1 VIQDALELSD
11 DSDIEVHPNVDK
23 KSFIRAKQAQI
34 HQQRAQRKHH
44 ISTLKY
50 ERIVNDGMIERIDR
64 LLTALKSHKTS
75 SQSAD
80 ELIFQSLIESAG
92 DSKEDQPP
100 PPPEGVHQNVKEQ
113 PVYSKMMASLVDQVR
128 REVGDQGKSGDEF
141 ELYVKGITGHRTKIE
156 GLQQELNAK
165 LVELEAEEKRY
176 ITSDDLHEGFDY
188 SNVSCLTPSHFKH
201 SANEQQVQKD
211 VAPPPAS
218 VGKSRATS
226 SAGPELLNPSRPAL
240 HSVDS
245 AQSAG
250 ADGDIE
256 DGPDPDLAGDSDDE
270 NISASKDAKQFA
282 KIAVGDYRSSLD
294 FLSKHQ
300 SLLSER
306 ESDGLLVEAF
316 DAQLENK
323 PKYARQCVHQ
333 ALLIQYCRQLGKD
346 GVGLFFKRITT
357 PGHQANK
364 LFTDDVNTTYSK
376 IRDRAAQIA
385 KEREDEDLRG
395 GEEQIQLHAV
405 DPSTEISITVP
416 PPIPVNLKE
425 NNPLPPPT
433 EEQIEA
439 RRLFE
444 SFPPGLQRAL
454 ESGSLDEVNKVLGKM
469 SVSEAEEVVEK
480 LGAGGMLNLEEKV
493 IDATTEEGKRVVEE
507 IERTHRLPND
517 DGGPGPKLI
526 EVEDVPSAQTQS
538 LKLEDTVD

>member
-1 VIQDALELSD
+1 
-11 DSDIEVHPNVDK
+11 
-23 KSFIRAKQAQI
+23 
-34 HQQRAQRKHH
+34 
-44 ISTLKY
+44 
-50 ERIVNDGMIERIDR
+50 
-64 LLTALKSHKTS
+64 
-75 SQSAD
+75 
-80 ELIFQSLIESAG
+80 
-92 DSKEDQPP
+92 
-100 PPPEGVHQNVKEQ
+100 
-113 PVYSKMMASLVDQVR
+113 MMASLVDQVR

-188 SNVSCLTPSHFKH
+188 SNVSCLTPAHFKH

-256 DGPDPDLAGDSDDE
+256 DGPDPDLVGDSDDE

-416 PPIPVNLKE
+416 PPIPVSLKE